1 MLTQSEAERI
11 LKRLMFLEKDR
22 ARLAD
27 RVKKLEDRI
36 EALQP
41 PAKTA
46 GG

>member
-1 MLTQSEAERI
+1 MLTQSEADQIRR
-11 LKRLMFLEKDR
+11 RLMFLEKDR

-41 PAKTA
+41 LVKTA